1 MCVWFV
7 FQQAA
12 VDRSGRDEGDADGL
26 VQGGCRECLSSLT
39 TACTDRR
46 LPWRPLLCLL
56 VPRDAPAA
64 LRCLFQDHFLN
75 AANWMWLSATA
86 FFNQYYRVYSPV
98 TFGKK
103 YDPEGRFIRRFV
115 PQLAQFP
122 SKYIYEP
129 HMAPREVQQR

>member
-1 MCVWFV
+1 
-7 FQQAA
+7 
-12 VDRSGRDEGDADGL
+12 
-26 VQGGCRECLSSLT
+26 
-39 TACTDRR
+39 
-46 LPWRPLLCLL
+46 
-56 VPRDAPAA
+56 
-64 LRCLFQDHFLN
+64 
-75 AANWMWLSATA
+75 MWLSASA
-86 FFNQYYRVYSPV
+86 FFNQVWVCCSWLIETAAVLTATSRQAGQAVSLSPSNAAAAAAAAAAVQYYRVYSPV

>member
-1 MCVWFV
+1 M
-7 FQQAA
+7 
-12 VDRSGRDEGDADGL
+12 
-26 VQGGCRECLSSLT
+26 
-39 TACTDRR
+39 R
-46 LPWRPLLCLL
+46 LLLPC
-56 VPRDAPAA
+56 AA
-64 LRCLFQDHFLN
+64 LPVPVTQDHFLN

>member
-1 MCVWFV
+1 M
-7 FQQAA
+7 
-12 VDRSGRDEGDADGL
+12 L
-26 VQGGCRECLSSLT
+26 VRPALIKQHMLRPSPLT
-39 TACTDRR
+39 FSHAPVLLL
-46 LPWRPLLCLL
+46 LP
-56 VPRDAPAA
+56 
-64 LRCLFQDHFLN
+64 QDHFLN
-75 AANWMWLSATA
+75 AANWMWLSASA

-129 HMAPREVQQR
+129 HMAPREVQQRSAAGAGGCLAASICALWLTAARAH